1 MTINKKALKYY
12 STQSISEQDKECVL
26 DALESPSLSRG
37 PKIKEF
43 ENKLGSKCKN
53 NHVIALNSATSA
65 LQIAYQLNS
74 IDSGSIV
81 WTSPLT
87 FVATANAALNLG
99 AKIDFVDISSETLN
113 ICPVKLEKKLKIS
126 KAINKAPDLVVLV
139 HFGGNPCEMDKIYK
153 LSLKYGFNIVEDAS
167 HALGASF
174 RKERIGNCKFSNAAV
189 FSFHPV
195 KMITTGEGGALIVK
209 TENDYKRAVT
219 LRSHGIPED
228 RSNLIERGM
237 PEWYYEQTS
246 LGYNYRLSDLQAALG
261 LSQLERLNSFVEI
274 RNELALEYH
283 KLLKGGPLK
292 LQKITDECISSY
304 HLFVLQIQDESIS
317 RDKLYEYLK
326 SNDIGCQ
333 VHYIP
338 VHLHPFFKSKGFKE
352 NDFPNAENYFKK
364 CLSIPL
370 HQGLSK
376 DDIRFVC
383 SKIEDFII

>member
-1 MTINKKALKYY
+1 MIPYGKQDISKEDIKSVIEVLQ
-12 STQSISEQDKECVL
+12 SDFLTQ
-26 DALESPSLSRG
+26 
-37 PKIKEF
+37 
-43 ENKLGSKCKN
+43 GSKVPTFERKIRDYCSSSFST
-53 NHVIALNSATSA
+53 AFNSATSA
-65 LQIAYQLNS
+65 LQIAYQLNG
-74 IDSGSIV
+74 IKYGSIV

-99 AKIDFVDISSETLN
+99 AKIDFVDISSDTLN
-113 ICPVKLEKKLKIS
+113 ICPIKLEKKLKVA
-126 KAINKAPDLVVLV
+126 KASNKIPDLVVPV

-153 LSLKYGFNIVEDAS
+153 LSLKYGFNICEDAS

-174 RKERIGNCKFSNAAV
+174 RKEPIGNCAYSNAVV

-209 TENDYKRAVT
+209 TKNDYKKGTT

-228 RSNLIERGM
+228 RSDLSEMGM
-237 PEWYYEQTS
+237 PDWYYEQIS

-261 LSQLERLNSFVEI
+261 VSQLERLKSFVEI

-283 KLLKGGPLK
+283 KLLKGLPFK
-292 LQKITDECISSY
+292 LQKITYKCISSY
-304 HLFVLQIQDESIS
+304 HLFILQIEDESIS
-317 RDKLYEYLK
+317 RDKLYKYLK
-326 SNDIGCQ
+326 SNNIGCQ

-338 VHLHPFFKSKGFKE
+338 VHLQPFFKSKGFKE
-352 NDFPNAENYFKK
+352 NDFPNAEKYFKK
-364 CLSIPL
+364 CLTVPL

-383 SKIEDFII
+383 SKIEDFIG

>member
-261 LSQLERLNSFVEI
+261 LSQLERLNNFVEI

>member
-43 ENKLGSKCKN
+43 ENKLGLKCKN

-261 LSQLERLNSFVEI
+261 LSQLERLNNFVEI

-364 CLSIPL
+364 CLSVPL

>member
-261 LSQLERLNSFVEI
+261 LSQLERLNNFVEI

-364 CLSIPL
+364 CLSVPL

>member
-174 RKERIGNCKFSNAAV
+174 RKEHIGNCKFSNAAV

-228 RSNLIERGM
+228 RSNLMERGM
-237 PEWYYEQTS
+237 PEWYYEQIS

-326 SNDIGCQ
+326 SNEIGCQ

-364 CLSIPL
+364 CLSVPL

>member
-174 RKERIGNCKFSNAAV
+174 RKEHIGNCKFSNAAV

-228 RSNLIERGM
+228 RSNLMERGM
-237 PEWYYEQTS
+237 PEWYYEQIS

-364 CLSIPL
+364 CLSVPL

>member
-12 STQSISEQDKECVL
+12 STQSISQQDKECVL

-37 PKIKEF
+37 PRIKEF
-43 ENKLGSKCKN
+43 ENKLGAKCKN
-53 NHVIALNSATSA
+53 NNVITLNSATSA

-126 KAINKAPDLVVLV
+126 KATNKAPDLVVLV

-174 RKERIGNCKFSNAAV
+174 RRERIGNCKFSNAAV

-228 RSNLIERGM
+228 RSNLMERGM
-237 PEWYYEQTS
+237 PEWYYEQIS

-261 LSQLERLNSFVEI
+261 LSQLERLKSFVEI

-283 KLLKGGPLK
+283 KLLKGSPLK
-292 LQKITDECISSY
+292 LQKITDGCMSSY

-352 NDFPNAENYFKK
+352 NDFPNTENYFKK
-364 CLSIPL
+364 CLSVPL

-383 SKIEDFII
+383 AKIEDFII